1 MRFLRPEEGR
11 AESEV
16 ETGAAAESREEPL
29 AKHSTEEQT
38 GTNRKLTGPPA
49 HEGQRAGH
57 AETST
62 DAAALDELAASDAA
76 ALAELTVARA
86 ELKRAAA
93 ELADLKDRLA
103 RRQAD
108 FENYRKR
115 TERERGETYNH
126 VVADVA
132 AKLLPVLDNMAR
144 AVDAERS
151 LEAGES
157 EEFRHF
163 LHGVELIHKQLN
175 EVLESLGIKPISA
188 MGERFDP
195 HVHEAVATEPS
206 EDHEPDTVVEEMA
219 RGYVLGNK
227 LLRPAKVKVATR
239 GSVNLD

>member
-1 MRFLRPEEGR
+1 
-11 AESEV
+11 
-16 ETGAAAESREEPL
+16 
-29 AKHSTEEQT
+29 
-38 GTNRKLTGPPA
+38 
-49 HEGQRAGH
+49 
-57 AETST
+57 
-62 DAAALDELAASDAA
+62 
-76 ALAELTVARA
+76 
-86 ELKRAAA
+86 
-93 ELADLKDRLA
+93 
-103 RRQAD
+103 
-108 FENYRKR
+108 
-115 TERERGETYNH
+115 
-126 VVADVA
+126 
-132 AKLLPVLDNMAR
+132 
-144 AVDAERS
+144 